1 MKKKIK
7 VMKSGSF
14 SENLKK
20 QLDSVKDIEGFPRA
34 EVDDILYLSEPPSYT
49 ACPNP
54 FIKDFIKKY
63 GNPYDSINDTYKR
76 DPFIKDIREGK
87 HHPIYLAH
95 TYHTKVPHQAVQ
107 KFIEY
112 YTNPGD
118 IIFDGFCGTGMVGI
132 AATLSNR
139 EAIISEISPFATFI
153 ANNFLNSLYPE
164 EFMKIFE
171 EILCDVREECDWM
184 YKTNHTNKAINTR
197 TKKYAN
203 YIKAFEKIGKINYIV
218 WNDVYE
224 CPYCYNEI
232 CFGETPNERKPGEK
246 YDQFNCPYCDSI
258 VNERK
263 AKKVMFQKYDDILND
278 SIDVVK
284 DKPILISYSVG
295 KSNFWKKPDEFDF
308 HLIEKTEGINIPY
321 WIPNK
326 RMPKGRSTTQALK
339 SHNITYV
346 HQYFTKRN
354 LYVICKFLDLCKK
367 RNFKIWFLISSLLQK
382 ASKLMALNKDY
393 IGRVTKGTLYVSSTR
408 QEINIFYFLNKNI
421 ASFKQSLEI
430 LKHSKKFIISTQSA
444 TDLSNIPSNSIDY
457 IFTDPPFGGNI
468 MYSELNFIWEAFLRV
483 FTNNE
488 HEAIENKVQGKS
500 LQDYTKLMER
510 CFVEMF
516 RILKPN
522 RWITIEFH
530 NSKASVW
537 NSIQTAIKNAGFV
550 ISLVSVLDK
559 KVGSFK
565 QITTANSVKND
576 LIINAFK
583 PKNETPSQIL
593 KSADLSLDIQFLR
606 EQLKSLPIQPMVSRT
621 DKMLFSKMLAHYIEN
636 GFEITSNSTGF
647 YKILNENFVELDGY
661 WFIREQIQ
669 IYKKLKAEIRDN

>member
-1 MKKKIK
+1 MEKRIK
-7 VMKSGSF
+7 VLKTGSF
-14 SENLKK
+14 SETLRN
-20 QLDSVKDIEGFPRA
+20 QLDSVKDIDGFPWA
-34 EVDDILYLSEPPSYT
+34 GDEDILNLSEPPSYT
-49 ACPNP
+49 ICPNP
-54 FIKDFIKKY
+54 FINDFIEKY
-63 GNPYDSINDTYKR
+63 GDPYDSINDIYKR

-95 TYHTKVPHQAVQ
+95 TYHTKIPHQAVQ

-139 EAIISEISPFATFI
+139 KAILSEISPFATYI
-153 ANNFLNSLYPE
+153 ANNFLNSLHPE

-171 EILCDVREECDWM
+171 EILRDVREECDWM
-184 YKTNHTNKAINTR
+184 YNTNHTNKAMNTR
-197 TKKYAN
+197 TKKYARD
-203 YIKAFEKIGKINYIV
+203 IKASENIGNINYVV

-224 CPYCYNEI
+224 CLYCHNEI
-232 CFGETPNERKPGEK
+232 CFGETPNERKPGEVH
-246 YDQFNCPYCDSI
+246 DQFNCPYCDSI
-258 VNERK
+258 VIESK
-263 AKKVMFQKYDDILND
+263 AKKVKLERYDDILHKV
-278 SIDVVK
+278 IEVVK
-284 DKPILISYSVG
+284 EKPILISYSVG
-295 KSNFWKKPDEFDF
+295 KSNYWKKPDEYDF
-308 HLIEKTEGINIPY
+308 QLIEKTESIKVPY
-321 WIPNK
+321 WVPNK
-326 RMPKGRSTTQALK
+326 KMPPGRSTSQALK
-339 SHNITYV
+339 SHNITHV

-354 LYVICKFLDLCKK
+354 LYVISKFLNLCKK

-421 ASFKQSLEI
+421 TSFKQALEI
-430 LKHSKKFIISTQSA
+430 LNFSKKFIISTQS
-444 TDLSNIPSNSIDY
+444 TTNLSNIPSNSIDY

-483 FTNNE
+483 YTNNE

-500 LQDYTKLMER
+500 LRDYTNLMER
-510 CFVEMF
+510 CFMEMF

-550 ISLVSVLDK
+550 ISQVSVLDK

-565 QITTANSVKND
+565 QITTVNSVKND

-583 PKNETPSQIL
+583 PIKETSSQMLKN
-593 KSADLSLDIQFLR
+593 ADEGFDIQFLR
-606 EQLKSLPIQPMVSRT
+606 EQLKNLPIQPTVSRT
-621 DKMLFSKMLAHYIEN
+621 DKMLFSKMLSYYVEN
-636 GFEITSNSTGF
+636 GFEITANSTSF
-647 YKILNENFVELDGY
+647 YKMLDVNFVEVDGY
-661 WFIREQIQ
+661 WFLREQIK
-669 IYKKLKAEIRDN
+669 IYKKLKGEIRDN